1 MIHTGMFNKK
11 ITIVKSKDVINE
23 FGARSKSAD
32 ENFLK
37 IYGYLSNFRNNEFWE
52 SRRRNDKS
60 KLRLRIRFHRK
71 MLEVNN
77 REFYVIIDNLRWNI
91 LSIENVLERNREF
104 LLYLEKRDEDKNE
117 ARITRD

>member
-11 ITIVKSKDVINE
+11 VTIVKSKDVINE
-23 FGARSKSAD
+23 FGARIRSSD
-32 ENFLK
+32 ETFLT

-60 KLRLRIRFHRK
+60 KLRLRIRFHKK

-77 REFYVIIDNLRWNI
+77 REFYVIVDNSRWNI
-91 LSIENVLERNREF
+91 LSIENVYERNREF
-104 LLYLEKRDEDKNE
+104 LLYLEKRDDDKNE
-117 ARITRD
+117 NRNR